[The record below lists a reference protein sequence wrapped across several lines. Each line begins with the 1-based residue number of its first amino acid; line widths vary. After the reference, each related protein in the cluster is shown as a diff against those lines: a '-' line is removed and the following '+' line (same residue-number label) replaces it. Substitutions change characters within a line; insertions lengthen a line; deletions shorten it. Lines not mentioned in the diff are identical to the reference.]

1 MPPMTIPQLAREM
14 GVSRVT
20 VYNKVKSGQIPAT
33 KVGPNY
39 VISAR
44 TARRVLQMELTV
56 ADKRRINDAVDRIVA
71 QYGEL
76 LKWLGAE

>member
-33 KVGPNY
+33 RVGPNY

-44 TARRVLQMELTV
+44 TVRRVLQLELTA
-56 ADKRRINDAVDRIVA
+56 ADKRRISDAVDRIVA

>member
-1 MPPMTIPQLAREM
+1 MPAMTTSQLAREM

-20 VYNKVKSGQIPAT
+20 VYNKVKSGQIPAAR
-33 KVGPNY
+33 VGRNY

-44 TARRVLQMELTV
+44 TAKRVLQMELTV
-56 ADKRRINDAVDRIVA
+56 ADKRRITDAVERTVA

-76 LKWLGAE
+76 LKCLGAE